1 MILSFRSRKPPS
13 KLNNFVDIKGKGHMY
28 QKNDQRQE
36 EVARVLENKKK
47 RINQSLKIVLD
58 MNDELFKLF
67 IFKGREGG

>member
-1 MILSFRSRKPPS
+1 
-13 KLNNFVDIKGKGHMY
+13 MY

-47 RINQSLKIVLD
+47 RINQCLKIVLD